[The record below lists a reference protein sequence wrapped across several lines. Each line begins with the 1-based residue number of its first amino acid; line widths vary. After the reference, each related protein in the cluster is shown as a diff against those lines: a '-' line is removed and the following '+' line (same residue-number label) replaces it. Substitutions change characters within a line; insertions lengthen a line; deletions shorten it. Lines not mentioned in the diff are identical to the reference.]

1 LTSIWNCTG
10 EPRKQALNNQAKEC
24 QDCNEDEAEK
34 KHALAN
40 GFHSQ
45 YQSGEHQQSD
55 RYGVMEALHA
65 IFHAAQI
72 SLLNLAPMAGIS
84 ARSFALTGIAGCCR
98 RSIDSDTP
106 RGIRKD
112 WK

>member
-1 LTSIWNCTG
+1 LTSIGNYIG
-10 EPRKQALNNQAKEC
+10 DPRKYALNDQAKEC
-24 QDCNEDEAEK
+24 QDRNEDEAGK
-34 KHALAN
+34 KAALAN
-40 GFHSQ
+40 GFHAQ

-72 SLLNLAPMAGIS
+72 SSLNLTPMVGIS

-98 RSIDSDTP
+98 RPIDNDTS
-106 RGIRKD
+106 RGI
-112 WK
+112 